1 MKKLLTLVLVGMVL
15 SMAFTACKSSKG
27 GHCDAY
33 GSIDQLENNDLA
45 SK

>member
-33 GSIDQLENNDLA
+33 GSIDQVENNDLA

>member
-1 MKKLLTLVLVGMVL
+1 MKKLLTLTLVGMFL
-15 SMAFTACKSSKG
+15 TLAMTACKSSKG

-33 GSIDQLENNDLA
+33 GSIDQVEKSDLA

>member
-15 SMAFTACKSSKG
+15 TLTFAACKSSKG

-33 GSIDQLENNDLA
+33 GSVDTVEETDLA
-45 SK
+45 SR

>member
-1 MKKLLTLVLVGMVL
+1 MKKLLIITLVGMFVTL
-15 SMAFTACKSSKG
+15 GMTACKSSKG

-33 GSIDQLENNDLA
+33 GSVNQVENSDLA

>member
-15 SMAFTACKSSKG
+15 SLAFTACKSSKG

-33 GSIDQLENNDLA
+33 GSANQVEQSDLA
-45 SK
+45 SR